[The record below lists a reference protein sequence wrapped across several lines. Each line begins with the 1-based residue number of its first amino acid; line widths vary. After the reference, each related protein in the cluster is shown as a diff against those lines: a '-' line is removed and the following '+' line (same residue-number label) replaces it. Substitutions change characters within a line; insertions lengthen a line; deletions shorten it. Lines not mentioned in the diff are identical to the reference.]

1 MLITAS
7 ELGHTFGNYPLF
19 KKLSFVMRAGEVVS
33 IMGPS
38 GSGKTTL
45 LGIIAGWTIP
55 TTGSVTHEN
64 VTTIRWVFQ
73 NPHGVSRRTA
83 LDHVVLP
90 LLAGGRGRRD
100 AEIRAGDLMA
110 DVGLNNVKGKQ
121 FRSLSGGEAQRLM
134 FARALAGA
142 PDLILVDEPTAQ
154 LDPANSAAVISAM
167 KALAGRGSIVVVA
180 THDPNVAQA
189 CTRQI
194 GLSAQ

>member
-1 MLITAS
+1 
-7 ELGHTFGNYPLF
+7 
-19 KKLSFVMRAGEVVS
+19 
-33 IMGPS
+33 
-38 GSGKTTL
+38 
-45 LGIIAGWTIP
+45 
-55 TTGSVTHEN
+55 
-64 VTTIRWVFQ
+64 
-73 NPHGVSRRTA
+73 
-83 LDHVVLP
+83 
-90 LLAGGRGRRD
+90 
-100 AEIRAGDLMA
+100 MA